1 MSGDK
6 GSFKLLFFSLNI
18 FLLILN
24 QTIMIAQII
33 FIWYLI
39 TGTVVYQQ
47 DVEGRNT
54 YALFFPDGKVVDYA
68 YKAEIIEYIETGTF
82 EYDETLEDKVTD
94 ADKGE

>member
-1 MSGDK
+1 
-6 GSFKLLFFSLNI
+6 
-18 FLLILN
+18 
-24 QTIMIAQII
+24 MIAQII

-47 DVEGRNT
+47 DMDGRDQ

-82 EYDETLEDKVTD
+82 ESNEDYEV
-94 ADKGE
+94 